1 MMSKYFIQTL
11 NKTGYALSEI
21 LDDISKEFVEN
32 ARNCELPVLEI
43 GAAYGVVSLK
53 CLKNGATII
62 ANDIDENHLRVIY
75 ESAVGT
81 ERKNL
86 ILMPCDFEEIKLQE
100 NSLSSILCARV
111 IHFFDPD
118 KLVRCLKLAN
128 KWLEIGGK
136 AYFTVESPFL
146 KNWNN
151 LPVDFKKRRENGDIF
166 AGYVRSKDYINKGEI
181 ANNLPDYMHFFDENN
196 LKEIFE
202 NCGFKVQK
210 SFLFGRPYFPE
221 EVQLDGRESVGLV
234 AEKI

>member
-1 MMSKYFIQTL
+1 MSKYFIQTL

-32 ARNCELPVLEI
+32 ARNCKLPVLEI

-53 CLKNGATII
+53 CLRSGSTII
-62 ANDIDENHLRVIY
+62 ANDIDENHLKVIY
-75 ESAVGT
+75 EDAKES

-100 NSLSSILCARV
+100 NSISSILCARV

-118 KLVRCLKLAN
+118 KLIRCLNLTY
-128 KWLEIGGK
+128 KWLENGGK
-136 AYFTVESPFL
+136 AYFTVESPYL
-146 KNWNN
+146 KNWNH
-151 LPVDFKKRRENGDIF
+151 LPLDFKKRREKGDIF
-166 AGYVRSKDYINKGEI
+166 AGYVKTSDYINKGEI
-181 ANNLPDYMHFFDENN
+181 ANNLPEYMHFFDEYN

-202 NCGFKVQK
+202 KCGFTIEK
-210 SFLFGRPYFPE
+210 SFLFSRPYFPE

-234 AEKI
+234 ARKN

>member
-1 MMSKYFIQTL
+1 MTKYFIQTL

-32 ARNCELPVLEI
+32 SRYCKLPILEI

-53 CLKNGATII
+53 CLKNGSTVI
-62 ANDIDENHLRVIY
+62 ANDIDDGHLKIILKNADY
-75 ESAVGT
+75 YN
-81 ERKNL
+81 KNL

-100 NSLSSILCARV
+100 KSISSILCARV

-118 KLVRCLKLAN
+118 KLIRCLKLAN

-136 AYFTVESPFL
+136 AFFTVESPYL
-146 KNWNN
+146 KNWNH
-151 LPVDFKKRRENGDIF
+151 LPLDFNKRREKGEIF
-166 AGYVRSKDYINKGEI
+166 AGYVKTSDYINKGEI

-202 NCGFKVQK
+202 NCGFIVEK
-210 SFLFGRPYFPE
+210 SYLFPRPYFPL
-221 EVQLDGRESVGLV
+221 EVQLDGRESVGII
-234 AEKI
+234 AKKI